1 MSSYILS
8 CCSTSD
14 LMPEQYKEK
23 DIKVLLYHFYLGD
36 KEYADDFGKSIAYQ
50 EFYQRMRNGE
60 ITKTAQI
67 NCDHFIEFF
76 EPFLKKGKD
85 ILHICFSSGLSG
97 TYQSALIAK
106 DMLDAK
112 YPDRKL
118 LIVDS
123 LCASSGYGLFVN
135 KIADLRKKGL
145 SIEEAYNWANENR
158 LKVHHWFFS
167 TDLTFYVRGG
177 RITKSAG
184 LIGNILHL
192 CPVMNVS
199 YEGKLIPR
207 KKIIGKKRAID
218 EVINQMVQNADNGL
232 DYDEDCYICNSEC
245 INDAKVL
252 KEKIEN
258 KFHNLK
264 GKVKIYNI
272 GTTIG
277 SHSGPGT
284 AAIFFFGKKR
294 ID

>member
-14 LMPEQYKEK
+14 LTPDQYKEK
-23 DIKVLLYHFYLGD
+23 DIKVLLYHFCLGD
-36 KEYADDFGKSIAYQ
+36 KEYADDFGKSISYQ

-60 ITKTAQI
+60 ITKTSQI
-67 NCDHFIEFF
+67 NSEHFIEFF

-97 TYQSALIAK
+97 TYQSAMIAK
-106 DMLDAK
+106 GILDSK

-118 LIVDS
+118 LVVDS
-123 LCASSGYGLFVN
+123 LCASSGYGLLVN
-135 KIADLRKKGL
+135 KIADLRKEGL

-218 EVINQMVQNADNGL
+218 EVLNQMVQNADKGL

-245 INDAKVL
+245 INDANVL

-258 KFHNLK
+258 TFHNLK

-284 AAIFFFGKKR
+284 AAIFFFGKER